1 MGAIDRSNPA
11 SNLIPAGMTA
21 EIASNAANLLSDIKP
36 GYMLGGKPRQQ
47 AIGHVIGLIAGAIA
61 CVPLFFLL
69 FLQPDANG
77 VRSTST
83 MVSDSFAFPAA
94 MQWKGVAELIAKG
107 VSALPYSAVVSM
119 IVAAVA
125 AAAIEIS
132 RVLTKGRFSLSAV
145 SIGLGVV
152 LPPESTFAMWV
163 GAMIFWV
170 MRRKYPK
177 EGTPGN
183 RFWVEGMEPI
193 CAGLI
198 SGSALIGIGNAI
210 VGVLM
215 N

>member
-1 MGAIDRSNPA
+1 MGAIDRTNPA
-11 SNLIPAGMTA
+11 SNLIPAGMTG

-36 GYMLGGKPRQQ
+36 GYMLGGKPHQQ
-47 AIGHVIGLIAGAIA
+47 AIGHVIGIFAGAIA

-77 VRSTST
+77 LRSAST
-83 MVSDSFAFPAA
+83 IVSDNFAFPAA
-94 MQWKGVAELIAKG
+94 LQWKGVAELIAKG
-107 VSALPYSAVVSM
+107 FGALPYSAVVSM

-125 AAAIEIS
+125 AATFEIA
-132 RVLTKGRFSLSAV
+132 RMVEKGRFSLSAV

-170 MRRKYPK
+170 MRRKYPND
-177 EGTPGN
+177 GTFGN
-183 RFWVEGMEPI
+183 RFWVDGMEPI

-198 SGSALIGIGNAI
+198 SGSALMGIGNAI
-210 VGVLM
+210 VNVLM